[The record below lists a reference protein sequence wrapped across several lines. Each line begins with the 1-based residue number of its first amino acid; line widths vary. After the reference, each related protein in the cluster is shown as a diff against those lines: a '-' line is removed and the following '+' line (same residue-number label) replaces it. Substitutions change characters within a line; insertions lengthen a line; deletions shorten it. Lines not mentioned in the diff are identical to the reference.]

1 MTRDLLRAYRR
12 QAADHDL
19 SEHWSGPPELVDRL
33 AARLAVG
40 PSDAVLDVGC
50 GVGGPARRLHQL
62 TGCPVVAVDVL
73 EAVVAEARR
82 RTRDPGVRF
91 AAAAASALPF
101 VDASFE
107 HLWALGV
114 VAHVEDLDGFAFEAA
129 RVVRPGGV
137 VALTE
142 ALWDGRRVPRF
153 ASTAPRPWRG
163 LRVET
168 VASSLEE
175 AGLAVEVHP
184 WPGDGI
190 AGALEPS
197 DEALRADL
205 ADGRLVPRL
214 LLGRKAA
221 S

>member
-1 MTRDLLRAYRR
+1 MDLHRAYRR
-12 QAADHDL
+12 QAADHDM
-19 SEHWSGPPELVDRL
+19 SDHWSGPPELVDRL

-40 PSDAVLDVGC
+40 SSGAVLDVGC
-50 GVGGPARRLHQL
+50 GVGGPARRLREL
-62 TGCPVVAVDVL
+62 TGCSVVAIDVL
-73 EAVVAEARR
+73 AAVVAEARR
-82 RTRDPGVRF
+82 RTGDPGVRF
-91 AAAAASALPF
+91 AAAGASALPF
-101 VDASFE
+101 ADASFQ
-107 HLWALGV
+107 HVWALGV
-114 VAHVEDLDGFAFEAA
+114 VAHVEDLDGFAREAA

-137 VALTE
+137 VTVTE

-163 LRVET
+163 LTVET
-168 VASSLEE
+168 VASSLEA
-175 AGLAVEVHP
+175 AGLAVEEHA

-205 ADGRLVPRL
+205 GDGRLVPRL
-214 LLGRKAA
+214 LLGRKGT